1 MVDRTGAVKFRMP
14 LGPVGARNPAGPRGG
29 DLGATGRT
37 GDRSRGVDLAESLS
51 RYGICAGDLS
61 RISGERGL
69 DSRAVGCVRC
79 KRSGW
84 IGGEERREVFP
95 DVLPEGGEGD
105 RRLQFA
111 ELGPVGTRSSLRS
124 MLRERCRKPP
134 RGPAGGDLRNG
145 DLGR

>member
-1 MVDRTGAVKFRMP
+1 MKFRLP

-51 RYGICAGDLS
+51 RYASCVDGERS
-61 RISGERGL
+61 RTSGERGL
-69 DSRAVGCVRC
+69 VSRAVGCVRC
-79 KRSGW
+79 RRSGW
-84 IGGEERREVFP
+84 MGGEERREVFP
-95 DVLPEGGEGD
+95 EVRPEGGVGD

-111 ELGPVGTRSSLRS
+111 ELGPVGIRSSLRS